1 MLIPAEAVG
10 ESCGRHGGRRTN
22 FAELRRRLAS
32 PSSLDQGQRQRL
44 LELARSVARVQ
55 ARGDEYGRVQV
66 SEYVSVASDP
76 YVTSV

>member
-1 MLIPAEAVG
+1 MLIPAEAVS
-10 ESCGRHGGRRTN
+10 ESCVRQGGRVTD

-55 ARGDEYGRVQV
+55 ARGDGYGRVQV
-66 SEYVSVASDP
+66 SEYVSGASDTN
-76 YVTSV
+76 VTCV